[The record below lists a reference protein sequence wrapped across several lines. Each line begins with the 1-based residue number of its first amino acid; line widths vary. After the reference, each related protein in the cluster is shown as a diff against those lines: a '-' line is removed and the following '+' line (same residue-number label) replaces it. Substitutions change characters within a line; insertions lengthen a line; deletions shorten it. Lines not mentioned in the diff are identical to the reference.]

1 MEIYFMDPSQ
11 ILPRGATI
19 NAGDL
24 YQMATANMIPSAK
37 NAMTVY
43 LTQRVAGSTLFP
55 SSQEYGGNSQPAVGV
70 SPTYFPFATAGSE
83 CAALISDLSW
93 AHNNLEL
100 GFEYIL
106 CDDTAGALSYF
117 VTGVLTSSET
127 EFNDPFEPLGTK
139 NGAVVIASCWASSF
153 APGLNPF

>member
-1 MEIYFMDPSQ
+1 MEIYFLAVKTA
-11 ILPRGATI
+11 LPRSSTI

-24 YQMATANMIPSAK
+24 YQLATANMIPSSKTSA
-37 NAMTVY
+37 TVY
-43 LTQRVAGSTLFP
+43 LTQRVSGSTLFA
-55 SSQEYGGNSQPAVGV
+55 SNSEFGGNSQPAVGV

-83 CAALISDLSW
+83 CAALVKSISW

-100 GFEYIL
+100 GFEYIQT
-106 CDDTAGALSYF
+106 DDTSGNTCFF

-127 EFNDPFEPLGTK
+127 EFNNPFDTAASK
-139 NGAVVIASCWASSF
+139 DVIIASCWASSF